1 MYLYNSVIIGV
12 IWLPEHVMLQTLIS
26 VASHPASWYV
36 PPSLV
41 DLDLYDARLR
51 PWYVQGSVSPKD
63 MIILMD
69 R

>member
-1 MYLYNSVIIGV
+1 
-12 IWLPEHVMLQTLIS
+12 MLQTLIN